1 MLEYTTVRIKT
12 ELIFGAKRIN
22 DQFESQTSLTLT
34 LPVTNGLTVV
44 VSYGGYPSQDHGF
57 KLLVSYIN
65 HTIYVNYPNYRI
77 SLPYH
82 ASILLNYT
90 WHWFIQL
97 INL

>member
-57 KLLVSYIN
+57 KSLLSHTYI
-65 HTIYVNYPNYRI
+65 T
-77 SLPYH
+77 SLELH
-82 ASILLNYT
+82 ATSVALGSWVHLY
-90 WHWFIQL
+90 
-97 INL
+97 